1 MNRYLEKSIKSVKG
15 IVQFMFSTTALL
27 VVSSFM
33 IGLVAGK
40 NISTGTDSMLFLG
53 GVFGLALY
61 QWIGVRDHQISEK
74 IEKKEVKK
82 AVRKLEKKFDR
93 HVGVQNS

>member
-1 MNRYLEKSIKSVKG
+1 MHHFLEKSIALLKG

-33 IGLVAGK
+33 IGIVAGK
-40 NISTGTDSMLFLG
+40 NISTSTDSMIFLT

-61 QWIGVRDHQISEK
+61 QWIGVRDHQIAEK
-74 IEKKEVKK
+74 NEKKAVRK
-82 AVRKLEKKFDR
+82 AVRKLERKFDR
-93 HVGVQNS
+93 HVGTQQS